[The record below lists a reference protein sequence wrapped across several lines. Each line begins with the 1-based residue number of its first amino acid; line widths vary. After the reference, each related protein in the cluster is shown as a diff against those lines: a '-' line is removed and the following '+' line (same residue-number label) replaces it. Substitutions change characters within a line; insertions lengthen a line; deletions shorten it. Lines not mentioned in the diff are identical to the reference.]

1 MNRDEKQERRRVR
14 FKKAMWWILTILSAG
29 TAVGAG
35 VNHFRDS
42 TVMEAP
48 P

>member
-1 MNRDEKQERRRVR
+1 MNRDEKQTRRRTR
-14 FKKAMWWILTILSAG
+14 FKKAMWWILTLLSAG
-29 TAVGAG
+29 TAVKAG
-35 VNHFRDS
+35 VEHFRDD